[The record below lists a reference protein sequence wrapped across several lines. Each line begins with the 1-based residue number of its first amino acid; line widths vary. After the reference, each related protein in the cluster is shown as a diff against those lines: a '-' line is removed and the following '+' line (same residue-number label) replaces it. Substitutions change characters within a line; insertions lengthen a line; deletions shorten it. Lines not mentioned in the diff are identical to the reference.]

1 MSDLFNSEQNSSIGV
16 SAGVTEILPPPEC
29 CVIFYND
36 DYTTKDFVV
45 EVLVNI
51 RILAGGRNYLCEGY
65 RMFFHHV
72 APWMDEMKKNL
83 SADN

>member
-1 MSDLFNSEQNSSIGV
+1 MKSEGLSDDCRRCPWLFACHG
-16 SAGVTEILPPPEC
+16 EC
-29 CVIFYND
+29 PKN
-36 DYTTKDFVV
+36 
-45 EVLVNI
+45 